1 MLSTVVLGAVL
12 GLVAPLILP
21 MLLKPTSMSSGV
33 GNAYAA
39 FVMKAL
45 KRPALGVGKH
55 GDVELRQLSF
65 DQVYD
70 QEVVE
75 VDGVEKK
82 ITRSAKNVH
91 RFGKTPFTFFDE
103 VFGVTFDLRD
113 VHIGQLER
121 QHRDDGEM
129 VYAHEEYDENG
140 EPLLFEQYVRGFF
153 ELDGRRGLNLDLD
166 ESVRPIVDG
175 SERASWWNHMYE
187 AVKRMYVHRQ
197 EDTSLLRML
206 IPFIIG
212 GAAFAL
218 GYYVLGPGQM
228 PGSPT
233 GGADPIPVG
242 ASLLL
247 SVPALR
253 VPAWARKAAIVVTGV
268 AALGV
273 LAVALGPVTFAIA
286 AAAFVAGAAVLPL
299 LTTVLGA
306 VGYGVGLADLLLWAG
321 LQAYE
326 EPVVDLTEDDQY
338 RFVEADE
345 VGVENPPKVRLSKTL
360 VGLSCAVSPEAFGRA
375 GYDGSDLV
383 DYLPDSEFLADGG
396 QNAVPRGYTITDGIQ
411 NGGLRGF
418 MPDKDSLEPSAT
430 YVRTDNW
437 LSRFKSSATGDALDV
452 AETEATNEFADGDS
466 GLSDGQIMKYSA
478 ISAVAGLGFWVV
490 VAVAF

>member
-1 MLSTVVLGAVL
+1 MLNTIVLGAVF
-12 GLVAPLILP
+12 GLIAPLVLP
-21 MLLKPTSMSSGV
+21 MLFKPTTHAARV
-33 GNAYAA
+33 GNAYGA

-45 KRPALGVGKH
+45 KRPGLGVGKH
-55 GDVELRQLSF
+55 GDVNLRQLSF
-65 DQVYD
+65 DQIYD

-129 VYAHEEYDENG
+129 VYEHAEYDENG
-140 EPLLFEQYVRGFF
+140 EPKRFEEYVRAFF
-153 ELDGRRGLNLDLD
+153 ELDGRRGLDLDLD
-166 ESVRPIVDG
+166 ESVRPITDG
-175 SERASWWNHMYE
+175 SERAGWWNHMYE
-187 AVKRMYVHRQ
+187 AVKRMYIHRQ
-197 EDTSLLRML
+197 EDTSIMRML
-206 IPFIIG
+206 IPFIVG
-212 GAAFAL
+212 GAAFL
-218 GYYVLGPGQM
+218 GGYYVLGPGQM

-242 ASLLL
+242 AALGLTL
-247 SVPALR
+247 PAVN
-253 VPAWARKAAIVVTGV
+253 VPAWARKVVI
-268 AALGV
+268 ALAGTAV
-273 LAVALGPVTFAIA
+273 LAGLAVAFGPVTFAIGA
-286 AAAFVAGAAVLPL
+286 VAFLVGAAVLPL

-306 VGYGVGLADLLLWAG
+306 LGYGVGLADLILWAG
-321 LQAYE
+321 LQAFD
-326 EPVVDLTEDDQY
+326 EPVVDLTEDNQY
-338 RFVEADE
+338 RLVEADDIDL
-345 VGVENPPKVRLSKTL
+345 ENPPKVRLSKTL
-360 VGLSCAVSPEAFGRA
+360 VGLSCAVSADAFGRA
-375 GYDGSDLV
+375 GYTGSDLV

-418 MPDKDSLEPSAT
+418 MPNKDEIASSVT

-437 LSRFKSSATGDALDV
+437 LSRFKNAATGDTLDV

-478 ISAVAGLGFWVV
+478 LSAAVGLGFWVV